1 MKFASN
7 KLALAMSLVAIWF
20 LHGIIS
26 RGEGYTPDWSGTN
39 RLLYSPRDDR
49 DDVGARRVKGPL
61 MFMS

>member
-1 MKFASN
+1 MKFNN

-20 LHGIIS
+20 LHGIIV

-39 RLLYSPRDDR
+39 RLLYSPRGEQ
-49 DDVGARRVKGPL
+49 DDVGANRVKSPL